1 MLYFM
6 QPIQSPVLEKA
17 IPNNNSQMINLKKS
31 KKSVDKVMMIRIDYI
46 LFSRKPRTPASVRTI
61 IISMNVVNIGSK

>member
-31 KKSVDKVMMIRIDYI
+31 KKSVDKVMMIRID
-46 LFSRKPRTPASVRTI
+46 
-61 IISMNVVNIGSK
+61 